1 MSRTRYRYN
10 ATTCRYE
17 PFYIRGKVLRHRVLA
32 FFTSALV
39 LALVG
44 YSCLLRYIPSLDELF
59 LAEENQRLRI
69 EWAILDEHIQAAHDK
84 LLTLIEKGDH
94 NYRVILDSE
103 PLDPSIREAGIGG
116 SEKINTAQL
125 EGFPMLLKEYRTVEK
140 LKHQLDVEMQ
150 SFDQIAEMYE
160 EKTLMWAARPAIQP
174 ISNKTLTRLHTTF
187 GARYH
192 PLLGYVRPHKG
203 LDFTAD
209 IGTPVYATGDGIVK
223 RAYFSGSYG
232 NVIFL
237 DHHYGYETR
246 YAHLSGFNIK
256 VGDTIK
262 RGDIIGYVGDTGLSG
277 GPHLH
282 YEVLFNGV
290 QINPINFFQ
299 RDLSNKEYEKLVEE
313 GSKRRESLD

>member
-10 ATTCRYE
+10 PVTCRYE
-17 PFYIRGKVLRHRVLA
+17 PFYVKGKILRNRVLI
-32 FFTSALV
+32 FFSAALV
-39 LALVG
+39 VALAG
-44 YSCLLRYIPSLDELF
+44 YACVLSYIPSLDELF
-59 LAEENQRLRI
+59 LSEENQRLRV
-69 EWAILDEHIQAAHDK
+69 EWDILDDRIHAANLK

-116 SEKINTAQL
+116 SEKINTQSL
-125 EGFPMLLKEYRTVEK
+125 KDFPLVLKEYRTLEK

-150 SFDQIAEMYE
+150 SYDQIAEMFN
-160 EKTLMWAARPAIQP
+160 EKSLMWAARPAIQP

-187 GARYH
+187 GERYH
-192 PLLGYVRPHKG
+192 PLLGYVREHKG

-209 IGTPVYATGDGIVK
+209 IGTPVYATGDGVVK

-246 YAHLSGFNIK
+246 YAHMSGFNVK
-256 VGDTIK
+256 VGEKVK
-262 RGDIIGYVGDTGLSG
+262 RGEIIGFVGDTGLST

-299 RDLSNKEYEKLVEE
+299 RDLSNKEYERLVEE

>member
-10 ATTCRYE
+10 PTTCRYE
-17 PFYIRGKVLRHRVLA
+17 PFYVKGKVLRTRLLVFLASSLTIALAGYYCVLK
-32 FFTSALV
+32 
-39 LALVG
+39 
-44 YSCLLRYIPSLDELF
+44 YIPSFDELF
-59 LAEENQRLRI
+59 LGEENQHLKV
-69 EWAILDEHIQAAHDK
+69 EWDILDDRIHEANLK

-103 PLDPSIREAGIGG
+103 PLDPNIREAGTGG
-116 SEKINTAQL
+116 SEKINTEQL
-125 EGFPMLLKEYRTVEK
+125 QEFPLVLKEYRTLEK

-150 SFDQIAEMYE
+150 SYDEIADMFN
-160 EKTLMWAARPAIQP
+160 KKSLMWAARPAIQP
-174 ISNKTLTRLHTTF
+174 ISNKTLTQLHTTF
-187 GARYH
+187 GLRYH
-192 PLLGYVRPHKG
+192 PLLGYVRDHKG

-209 IGTPVYATGDGIVK
+209 IGTPVYATGDGVVEK
-223 RAYFSGSYG
+223 AYFSGSYG

-237 DHHYGYETR
+237 DHHYGYQTR

-256 VGDTIK
+256 VGEKIK
-262 RGDIIGYVGDTGLSG
+262 RGEIIGFVGNTGLSG

>member
-10 ATTCRYE
+10 HATCRYE
-17 PFYIRGKVLRHRVLA
+17 PFYVRGKVLRNRMLLFLSISLGVALGGYYCVLK
-32 FFTSALV
+32 
-39 LALVG
+39 
-44 YSCLLRYIPSLDELF
+44 YIPSLDELF
-59 LAEENQRLRI
+59 LAEENQRLKV
-69 EWAILDEHIQAAHDK
+69 EWDILDDQIHEANGK
-84 LLTLIEKGDH
+84 LHTLIEKGDH

-116 SEKINTAQL
+116 SEKINTEQL
-125 EGFPMLLKEYRTVEK
+125 QDFPRVLQEYRTLEK

-150 SFDQIAEMYE
+150 SYDQIAQLFAQKSM
-160 EKTLMWAARPAIQP
+160 MWAARPAIQP

-187 GARYH
+187 GERYH
-192 PLLGYVRPHKG
+192 PLLGYVREHKG

-209 IGTPVYATGDGIVK
+209 IGTPVYATGDGVVK

-232 NVIFL
+232 NVIFV

-246 YAHLSGFNIK
+246 YAHLSAFNIK
-256 VGDTIK
+256 PGEKIK
-262 RGDIIGYVGDTGLSG
+262 RGEIIGFVGDTGLSG

-282 YEVLFNGV
+282 YEVLYNGI